1 MFNNI
6 LKYKHKFQ
14 ILSNE
19 ITVTTNK
26 RRIFNQLK
34 YMSLKVKQKYKS
46 IVKLNFDIKF
56 KDDKYFIT
64 QNNEIVIEEE
74 NFEEMFSKFFNFV
87 TSQVLD
93 FMSSHGRIHCGSA
106 SYNKKFFLII
116 GDAHSGKSTFMTS
129 LVYDDFDV
137 HGDELV
143 LINKNE
149 TVTYP
154 RKFYVRSTSISL
166 LPEFAKIEQKLPF
179 VWDTP
184 DRRIIAFDPL
194 VVGKKWK
201 IEPANIQAI
210 FFIHKNHGKESF
222 LEEIPKVNMVQQ
234 IVPQATPPK
243 EPDGN
248 WIGDLCNAVNKAK
261 TYNLYLGDI
270 DQAKKLLKQTLN

>member
-1 MFNNI
+1 MFNNL
-6 LKYKHKFQ
+6 LKFRHRFQ

-26 RRIFNQLK
+26 RKIYNQLK

-46 IVKLNFDIKF
+46 SVKLDFDIRF
-56 KDDKYFIT
+56 LDDQYSIT
-64 QNNEIVIEEE
+64 QNNNLILVEK
-74 NFEEMFSKFFNFV
+74 NFEEMFSKFFNIV

-106 SYNKKFFLII
+106 SYNNKFFLII

-154 RKFYVRSTSISL
+154 RKFYVRSTSIPL
-166 LPEFAKIEQKLPF
+166 LPEFAKIEKKLPF

-194 VVGKKWK
+194 DVGKKWK
-201 IEPANIQAI
+201 IEPAHIQAI
-210 FFIHKNHGKESF
+210 FFINKNHGSDSY
-222 LEEIPKVNMVQQ
+222 LEEIPKVSMLQQ

-248 WIGDLCNAVNKAK
+248 WIGDLCNSVNAAK
-261 TYNLYLGDI
+261 TYNLHLGDI
-270 DQAKKLLKQTLN
+270 EQAKTLIKQTLK